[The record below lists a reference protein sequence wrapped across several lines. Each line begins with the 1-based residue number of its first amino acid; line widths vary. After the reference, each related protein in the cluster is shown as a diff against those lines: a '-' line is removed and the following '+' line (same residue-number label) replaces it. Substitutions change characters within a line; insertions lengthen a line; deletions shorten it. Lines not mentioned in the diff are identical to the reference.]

1 MNIYIYI
8 YIINF
13 YIDVIKEIEII
24 WYMATWET
32 RFLTLTVY
40 HVKYWFTK
48 IKVSKYFFPNNLENF
63 LEVRKIVHNPFLTI
77 YSHVFMEHAKDI

>member
-1 MNIYIYI
+1 MNIYI

-24 WYMATWET
+24 WYMAMWET

-40 HVKYWFTK
+40 HVKYWFIK
-48 IKVSKYFFPNNLENF
+48 IKVSKYFLPNNLEIF

-77 YSHVFMEHAKDI
+77 YSHVFMEHAKDT

>member
-1 MNIYIYI
+1 
-8 YIINF
+8 
-13 YIDVIKEIEII
+13 
-24 WYMATWET
+24 MAMWET
-32 RFLTLTVY
+32 RLLTLTIN

-48 IKVSKYFFPNNLENF
+48 IKVSKYFFPNNLEVF